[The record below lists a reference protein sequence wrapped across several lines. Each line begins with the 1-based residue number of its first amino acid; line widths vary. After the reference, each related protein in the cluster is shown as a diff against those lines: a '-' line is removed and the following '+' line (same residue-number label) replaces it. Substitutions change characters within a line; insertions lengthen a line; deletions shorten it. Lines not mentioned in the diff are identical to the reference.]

1 MSTNLW
7 FFIPIHSNFNLLN
20 RKFILSLGL
29 LFTIGCSSLVHKTGL
44 MWERS
49 KADLSK
55 KEVQIGDFKWIYL
68 EGGETEE
75 TLLAIHGFGGDK
87 DHWTRFAKYL
97 TEDYKVISP
106 DLPGFGENSRIPGE
120 SYSIKSQVQRLHEF
134 AAKIGLKKYHILGNS
149 MGGSIAGVYA
159 ATYPDEVKSLTLF
172 DNAGVEGPE
181 PSELYKLVKEGK
193 PNPLLVG
200 SVEDFDRLMKFSFVN
215 PPYIPGALKTYF
227 TERAIENRNWNEGIF
242 TQIRAEGFPLEPL
255 LPKIKAPTLVIWG
268 REDRVIDKSCTIP
281 MDKKLKSPHKIFI
294 LPEVGHAPMIEVPKD
309 SAMLWRDWK
318 TNLDNT
324 LSK

>member
-1 MSTNLW
+1 MS
-7 FFIPIHSNFNLLN
+7 IHF
-20 RKFILSLGL
+20 KFRPLRRIFLLSLGL
-29 LFTIGCSSLVHKTGL
+29 LFTISCSSFIHKTGL

-55 KEVQIGDFKWIYL
+55 KEVQIGDFKWVYL
-68 EGGETEE
+68 EGGESDE

-87 DHWTRFAKYL
+87 DHWTRFSKYL
-97 TEDYKVISP
+97 TEDYRVISP
-106 DLPGFGENSRIPGE
+106 DLPGFGENSRIQGE
-120 SYSIKSQVQRLHEF
+120 SYSIKSQVQRLHAF
-134 AAKIGLKKYHILGNS
+134 ATKIGLKKYHILGNS

-159 ATYPDEVKSLTLF
+159 ATYPDEVTSLTLF
-172 DNAGVEGPE
+172 DNAGVDGPE

-281 MDKKLKSPHKIFI
+281 MDKKLKSPHKIYI
-294 LPEVGHAPMIEVPKD
+294 LPDVGHAPMIEVPKD
-309 SAMLWRDWK
+309 SAQIWKDWK
-318 TNLDNT
+318 INLDIPI
-324 LSK
+324 SK